1 MTIIL
6 DTLNILIE
14 NTYFFVNLF
23 FENNENS
30 NKNEIEITNIIKG
43 DDL

>member
-1 MTIIL
+1 MTKIL
-6 DTLNILIE
+6 DSINILIE

>member
-1 MTIIL
+1 MTKIL
-6 DTLNILIE
+6 DSINILIE

-23 FENNENS
+23 FENNQNS
-30 NKNEIEITNIIKG
+30 NKNEIEIINIIKG

>member
-1 MTIIL
+1 MTKIL
-6 DTLNILIE
+6 DGINILIE

-23 FENNENS
+23 FENNENN

>member
-6 DTLNILIE
+6 DNINILIE
-14 NTYFFVNLF
+14 NTYFFINYF
-23 FENNENS
+23 FEKKD
-30 NKNEIEITNIIKG
+30 NKEIEIVNIIKG

>member
-1 MTIIL
+1 MAIIL

-23 FENNENS
+23 LENE

>member
-1 MTIIL
+1 MTKIL
-6 DTLNILIE
+6 DSINILIE

-23 FENNENS
+23 FENNENR

>member
-1 MTIIL
+1 MAIIV

-14 NTYFFVNLF
+14 NTYFFINLF